1 LRRYYAL
8 LLGADNNARLVKM
21 DDTET
26 VLAET
31 PFQRD
36 VFVPYSLA
44 LEVDSDRITG
54 SVNGTTLLT
63 ASDPGS
69 RLTAG
74 GVGLVIEEGTLGCDA
89 VSVSP
94 VEN

>member
-1 LRRYYAL
+1 
-8 LLGADNNARLVKM
+8 
-21 DDTET
+21 

-36 VFVPYSLA
+36 VFVPFSLA
-44 LEVDSDRITG
+44 LEVDGDRITG

-94 VEN
+94 VGN